1 MSSDI
6 DNARILLSLVKLN
19 RLRHIYIILEKVIA
33 LNVSFKTYTVFGS

>member
-19 RLRHIYIILEKVIA
+19 RLRHIYILEKVIA

>member
-19 RLRHIYIILEKVIA
+19 RRRHSYIILEKVTA
-33 LNVSFKTYTVFGS
+33 LNVSFKIYTVIGS